1 MPVTH
6 QPSVTIIGK
15 FVGMAAEEARN
26 LGLHGMR
33 QQRSRAIAQNL
44 GQWVRKRPWLG
55 QLDDIILG
63 HGVSLL
69 WWRSGGVEHPHD
81 TPPYPFTPSPTSAHN
96 SKAPAMTQKIAATGI
111 YLKQQHLQMEQ
122 FSDCKCA
129 IFDLRKAAMFVS
141 DVVPTEV
148 ATIVAKEFAWVD
160 SFFEQAADKSEKK
173 PAVIGAILS

>member
-15 FVGMAAEEARN
+15 FVGMAAEEAGN

-33 QQRSRAIAQNL
+33 QQRSRAVAQNL
-44 GQWVRKRPWLG
+44 GQWVGKGPWLR
-55 QLDDIILG
+55 QPDDIILG

-96 SKAPAMTQKIAATGI
+96 SIRPHDSLIESLRNEIGIDLKAAREFTMKLSGFCATNLGRASFNADEPI
-111 YLKQQHLQMEQ
+111 EHR
-122 FSDCKCA
+122 DT
-129 IFDLRKAAMFVS
+129 IFDQ
-141 DVVPTEV
+141 
-148 ATIVAKEFAWVD
+148 
-160 SFFEQAADKSEKK
+160 SFS
-173 PAVIGAILS
+173 

>member
-15 FVGMAAEEARN
+15 FVGMAAEEAGN

-33 QQRSRAIAQNL
+33 QQRSRAVAQNL
-44 GQWVRKRPWLG
+44 GQWVGKGPWLR
-55 QLDDIILG
+55 QPDDIILG

-96 SKAPAMTQKIAATGI
+96 SLRHCSVSARANGLAKALANSRLESTRRPRAP
-111 YLKQQHLQMEQ
+111 L
-122 FSDCKCA
+122 S
-129 IFDLRKAAMFVS
+129 VS
-141 DVVPTEV
+141 
-148 ATIVAKEFAWVD
+148 AC
-160 SFFEQAADKSEKK
+160 SF
-173 PAVIGAILS
+173 